1 MEQKVTKQCYKFW
14 ILGICSMLRQCKER
28 KTKSSDRVG
37 KEEMPFVDADWD
49 FSWSEGKR
57 IFGKG
62 KIYVKCK
69 ELRVSQYATS
79 GAYKWFGT
87 VRVQDM

>member
-1 MEQKVTKQCYKFW
+1 
-14 ILGICSMLRQCKER
+14 MLRQCKER

-62 KIYVKCK
+62 NKYVKCK
-69 ELRVSQYATS
+69 EL
-79 GAYKWFGT
+79 
-87 VRVQDM
+87 